1 MVFPSFFQFK
11 THNKESVMKVRRFL
25 LSSAVLML
33 ASGFCCCNSDS
44 ESGIQVRTVANT
56 GCKSAETRGEDG
68 LPWPEYIEYKAMED
82 GYLSIKHI
90 NTMFNCYV
98 KLTMEATVSGNEIQI
113 IEKDYS
119 ETEDGPRSNCICTY
133 DLYCEVGPLTTGTY
147 TVVISTHRSGYEKA
161 RFTISYAKGLDGK
174 YVIREQQQAK
184 EETHDDTKMLVNGR
198 TWNYMSVYYNV
209 PTPDTVYHSSTIEG
223 PVEFDGRQCYRIVQG
238 TNKYFYEEGD
248 KVYAYK
254 IVSDKGEY
262 GWKEEFNFGIEPG
275 YKETVTVDGVTLTV
289 RECKAADTIVDNGVQ
304 RRRLK
309 FGHDI
314 WVEGIGSSK
323 SGIYSS
329 WGEVIG
335 TFMGS
340 KLLSVYDG
348 EKCMFTEEDFKDPQ

>member
-1 MVFPSFFQFK
+1 M
-11 THNKESVMKVRRFL
+11 KERKLFL
-25 LSSAVLML
+25 MSAVLML
-33 ASGFCCCNSDS
+33 ASGFCGCNSDS
-44 ESGIQVRTVANT
+44 DSDSGIQVRNVANT

-82 GYLSIKHI
+82 GYLSIKHV
-90 NTMFNCYV
+90 NTMFECLS

-113 IEKDYS
+113 IEKDNS
-119 ETEDGPRSNCICTY
+119 ETENGIRTNCLCTY
-133 DLYCEVGPLTTGTY
+133 DLYCEVGPLTAGTY
-147 TVVISTHRSGYEKA
+147 TVVISKYRSEYEQA

-174 YVIREQQQAK
+174 YVIREQQQAE
-184 EETHDDTKMLVNGR
+184 EETRDDTKMLVNGR
-198 TWNYMSVYYNV
+198 TWNYMSVYYNA
-209 PTPDTVYHSSTIEG
+209 DTVYHSYTLEG
-223 PVEFDGRQCYRIVQG
+223 PVEFDGRQCYRIGQD
-238 TNKYFYEEGD
+238 TKQYFYEEGD

-254 IVSDKGEY
+254 IISDQGEY

-275 YKETVTVDGVTLTV
+275 YKETYTDGDMTITV
-289 RECKAADTIVDNGVQ
+289 RECKAVDTIVVNGVQ

-309 FGHDI
+309 FGEDV

-329 WGEVIG
+329 WGVVIG

-348 EKCMFTEEDFKDPQ
+348 ENCIFTEEDFN